1 MSAGRGR
8 RAAAVGALGLAGAL
22 LLAGCGDDS
31 SSGSKETTTT
41 EAGGG
46 SSSGA
51 STTVANTPEAKAV
64 AERGEPKVP
73 TVEGT
78 TTELKITDDVV
89 GTGTEVKAGDTVTV
103 QYVGAL
109 ASNGKVFDASWSRG
123 EPITFSLDQVIPGWS
138 EGLVGMKAGGRRTL
152 VIPAAKAYGATP
164 PPGSGIPANADLVFV
179 VDLISV
185 P

>member
-1 MSAGRGR
+1 MSARHGR
-8 RAAAVGALGLAGAL
+8 RAATAVSLGLAGAL

-31 SSGSKETTTT
+31 TSGSKATTT
-41 EAGGG
+41 EAGGS

-51 STTVANTPEAKAV
+51 GASTPEAKAV

-109 ASNGKVFDASWSRG
+109 ASNGEVFDASWSRG

-138 EGLVGMKAGGRRTL
+138 QGLVGMKAGGRRTL
-152 VIPAAKAYGATP
+152 VIPAAQAYGATP
-164 PPGSGIPANADLVFV
+164 PAGSGIPANADLVFV